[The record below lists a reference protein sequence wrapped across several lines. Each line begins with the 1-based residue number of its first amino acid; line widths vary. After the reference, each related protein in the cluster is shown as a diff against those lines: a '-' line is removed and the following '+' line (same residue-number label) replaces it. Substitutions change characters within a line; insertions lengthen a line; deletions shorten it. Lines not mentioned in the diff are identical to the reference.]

1 MKTLDIF
8 VEWTNEADNA
18 IDKIITLF
26 PCFVNTTILEMNWRE
41 VTITARIED
50 IADIEKILAKIV

>member
-8 VEWTNEADNA
+8 VEWTDEANNT

-26 PCFVNTTILEMNWRE
+26 PCFVETTILEMNWRE
-41 VTITARIED
+41 VIITARIED
-50 IADIEKILAKIV
+50 IVNIEKILAKIV

>member
-8 VEWTNEADNA
+8 VEWTNEADNT
-18 IDKIITLF
+18 IDKIIDMF
-26 PCFVNTTILEMNWRE
+26 PCFVKTTILEMNWRE

-50 IADIEKILAKIV
+50 IASIEKILAKIV

>member
-8 VEWTNEADNA
+8 VEWTNEAINT

-26 PCFVNTTILEMNWRE
+26 PCFVKTTLVEMNWRE
-41 VTITARIED
+41 VEIIARIED
-50 IADIEKILAKIV
+50 IVEIEEILAKIV

>member
-18 IDKIITLF
+18 IDKIIDMF
-26 PCFVNTTILEMNWRE
+26 PCFVKTTILEMNWRE
-41 VTITARIED
+41 VIITARIED
-50 IADIEKILAKIV
+50 IASIEKILAKIV